1 VTISIETLQTE
12 RDTLKAQLRETEV
25 EQRKL
30 EAEIKAVRQKELR
43 TKREIDALTTL
54 IELAAD

>member
-1 VTISIETLQTE
+1 MTISIETLQTE
-12 RDTLKAQLRETEV
+12 RDVLKALLRETEV

>member
-1 VTISIETLQTE
+1 MTISIETLQTE
-12 RDTLKAQLRETEV
+12 RDALKAELRETEI

-30 EAEIKAVRQKELR
+30 EAQIKTVRQKELR